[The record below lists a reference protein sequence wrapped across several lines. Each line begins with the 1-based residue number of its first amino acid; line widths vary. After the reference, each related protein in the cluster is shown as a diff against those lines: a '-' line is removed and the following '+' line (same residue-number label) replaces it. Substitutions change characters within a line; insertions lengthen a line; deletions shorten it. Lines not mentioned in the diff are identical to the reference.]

1 MCVCLLNTVPFCT
14 LLFFINSNG
23 SGWGA
28 LALSDCGLALQRGER
43 LPLGTR
49 PPLTG
54 STGRAR
60 GPPSSPPCPQ
70 HVFSGA
76 SRLTCR
82 SGGILSPV

>member
-49 PPLTG
+49 APPDWQHRQSPRPALV
-54 STGRAR
+54 
-60 GPPSSPPCPQ
+60 PSLPSACVQ
-70 HVFSGA
+70 WSHQA
-76 SRLTCR
+76 DL
-82 SGGILSPV
+82 